1 MINRLFLPI
10 ICAIV
15 LAPGLSFAQSGDI
28 TYARVETSVQIR
40 DDLRITSLGGFGVSD
55 RKVGHIDLVFINS
68 DLEEEGNTFGVEM
81 GGAFAFKLGATFY
94 LGVGALLG
102 YDTED
107 EFLATVYPE
116 LGAALTFGRF
126 GVVATG
132 KYYLDLKGE
141 SEEVVM
147 LGLLYRIGA

>member
-1 MINRLFLPI
+1 MINRLLLPL
-10 ICAIV
+10 ICVIV
-15 LAPGLSFAQSGDI
+15 LAPGLAFAQSGDI
-28 TYARVETSVQIR
+28 TYASAETSVQIR

-55 RKVGHIDLVFINS
+55 RKVGYIDLVFIKS
-68 DLEEEGNTFGVEM
+68 DLEDEGNTFGVEM

-107 EFLATVYPE
+107 DFLGTVYPE
-116 LGAALTFGRF
+116 LGAALTFGSF
-126 GVVATG
+126 GVVASG